1 MTFDRLSRNL
11 VVLRQGAAILT
22 AFMLPITTSGQAIA
36 VSIFAVLALLTLD
49 RARLIA
55 TLRTAP
61 ALIPLVLFLL
71 MLASVS
77 WSTEPLGPALKGVAP
92 YTKLLLIPLVMAT
105 AFTPR
110 QALQVGYGFL
120 APCLVLLA
128 LSWASL
134 LWPSGPWHW
143 FKIIGVPVKD
153 NAVQSSCFAL
163 CAFGLA
169 VHAIRTWSDGAARRA
184 LAMMVLAVLFFANIF
199 LIFVSKTGLLMAMAL
214 LALVLVQVGRWRRA
228 LSVAAAAGLVIGIAL
243 TYSPWGQTRLEEFWA
258 DVHTEK
264 PTSESIKARLDF
276 WDKALGFVGQAPLLG
291 HGAGSIRPLY
301 QSVEA
306 ARPSFLGE
314 PTSDPHNQFF
324 AVALQT
330 GLVGGALLLAMWAAH
345 FVMFAGRDFA
355 RVLGQAVV
363 VQNVLGSLFN
373 SHLSTVTQGMLY
385 CLAVGLLGAV
395 VLNAPV
401 REASAAE
408 AAAEP
413 TST

>member
-1 MTFDRLSRNL
+1 MTTDNLSRNL
-11 VVLRQGAAILT
+11 RILRQGAAILT
-22 AFMLPITTSGQAIA
+22 AFTLPITTSGQAIA

-49 RARLIA
+49 RTQLTA
-55 TLRTAP
+55 TLRTPP

-71 MLASVS
+71 MLVSVS
-77 WSTEPLGPALKGVAP
+77 WSAEPLVPALKGVAP
-92 YTKLLLIPLVMAT
+92 YAKLLLIPLVMAT

-120 APCLVLLA
+120 VPCLVLLA

-169 VHAIRTWSDGAARRA
+169 VHAIRTWSGGAVWRA
-184 LAMMVLAVLFFANIF
+184 LAIMVLAVLFFTNIF
-199 LIFVSKTGLLMAMAL
+199 LIFVSKTGLLMALAL

-228 LSVAAAAGLVIGIAL
+228 LLMAAAAGLVIGIAL
-243 TYSPWGQTRLEEFWA
+243 TYSPWGQARLEEFWA

-276 WDKALGFVGQAPLLG
+276 WDKALGFVREAPLLG

-301 QSVEA
+301 QTLEA
-306 ARPSFLGE
+306 TRPSPLGE

-324 AVALQT
+324 AVALQI
-330 GLVGGALLLAMWAAH
+330 GLVGGVLLLAMWATH
-345 FVMFAGRDFA
+345 FAMFIGRDFA

-363 VQNVLGSLFN
+363 LQNVLGSLFN

-395 VLNAPV
+395 IRNASQPEAPAADPV
-401 REASAAE
+401 ISE
-408 AAAEP
+408 
-413 TST
+413 

>member
-1 MTFDRLSRNL
+1 MTFDRLSHNL
-11 VVLRQGAAILT
+11 AVLRQGAAILT

-61 ALIPLVLFLL
+61 ALIPLLLFLL

-77 WSTEPLGPALKGVAP
+77 WSTEPLVPALKGVAP

-110 QALQVGYGFL
+110 QALHVGYGFL
-120 APCLVLLA
+120 VPCLVLLM

-169 VHAIRTWSDGAARRA
+169 VHAIRTWSEGAAWRA
-184 LAMMVLAVLFFANIF
+184 LAMIVLAVLFFANIF

-228 LSVAAAAGLVIGIAL
+228 LLVAAAAGLVIGVAL
-243 TYSPWGQTRLEEFWA
+243 TYSPWGQTRLQEFWT
-258 DVHTEK
+258 DVHTER
-264 PTSESIKARLDF
+264 PSSESIKARLDF
-276 WDKALGFVGQAPLLG
+276 WDKALGFVRQAPLLG

-314 PTSDPHNQFF
+314 PTPDPHNQFL
-324 AVALQT
+324 AVALQA
-330 GLVGGALLLAMWAAH
+330 GLVGGFLLLAMWAAH
-345 FVMFAGRDFA
+345 LLMFAGRDFA
-355 RVLGQAVV
+355 RVMGQAVV

-395 VLNAPV
+395 VLNRPAP
-401 REASAAE
+401 APD

-413 TST
+413 ISA